1 MNRSA
6 IIKDKTVFNIISFIV
21 FFTIIWEPLRVFY
34 VHVDANGRF
43 VMMLLVTGCLM
54 SMKQFIKHSFN
65 SILGIYAL
73 LSIYIIINALIKDT
87 PAVWGTPFVIIR
99 NVISPVLLMY
109 LIIGMAQYSL
119 DKTLRVVIVA
129 MYIFSLLCGLNDVA
143 QEERLGTDINAN
155 TIALNAMFCI
165 WVIVFYHIRSRI
177 SLIWTILLSIYP
189 TYLIFQTGSRTALA
203 VGMLVIIA
211 STIVNTKAKAS
222 SYFKLIIF
230 GIIVYYAFIYIM
242 ENTLVG
248 ERLAGT
254 TTQSEGKN
262 YETGTILDVF
272 GDRGYQYYVS
282 WPYFL
287 DNFWT
292 GLGLRKWIAH
302 SPTGHVFHSEYL
314 VQYCENGI
322 IAFVLYMLFFYKMIM
337 GLIKSKKYYVSY
349 KNDINF
355 ILVAIAG
362 IMVINLFYWSFN
374 QYQFFVFYGLALA
387 FCIGKQN
394 IVKRH
399 N

>member
-1 MNRSA
+1 MDKSA
-6 IIKDKTVFNIISFIV
+6 IIKDKRIFNFISFIV
-21 FFTIIWEPLRVFY
+21 FFSIIWEPLRVFH

-43 VMMLLVTGCLM
+43 VMMLLVSGCLM
-54 SMKQFIKHSFN
+54 SMKQFIKLSFK

-165 WVIVFYHIRSRI
+165 WGIVFYHIRSRI

-189 TYLIFQTGSRTALA
+189 AYLIFQTGSRTALA

-211 STIVNTKAKAS
+211 NAIVNTKPRSS
-222 SYFKLIIF
+222 SYIKLIIG
-230 GIIVYYAFIYIM
+230 GIIVYAAYSYVI
-242 ENTLVG
+242 ENTYIG

-254 TTQSEGKN
+254 TTQTEGTTR
-262 YETGTILDVF
+262 ETGTLLDVF

-292 GLGLRKWIAH
+292 GIGLRKWIAH

-322 IAFVLYMLFFYKMIM
+322 IAFVIYMLFFYKMII
-337 GLIKSKKYYVSY
+337 GLIKSKKFYVSY
-349 KNDINF
+349 KNNINF

>member
-1 MNRSA
+1 MNQGA
-6 IIKDKTVFNIISFIV
+6 IIKNRTVFNIISFIV
-21 FFTIIWEPLRVFY
+21 SFAIIWEPLRVFH
-34 VHVDANGRF
+34 VHIDANGRI
-43 VMMLLVTGCLM
+43 VMMLLIIGCLI
-54 SMKQFIKHSFN
+54 SMKQFLRLSF
-65 SILGIYAL
+65 SSMLGIYAL
-73 LSIYIIINALIKDT
+73 LSIYIIINAFIKDT
-87 PAVWGTPFVIIR
+87 PDVWGTPFVIIR
-99 NVISPVLLMY
+99 NVLSPFLLMY
-109 LIIGMAQYSL
+109 LIIGMTQYSL

-165 WVIVFYHIRSRI
+165 WGILFYHIRSRI
-177 SLIWTILLSIYP
+177 SLIWSILLSIYP
-189 TYLIFQTGSRTALA
+189 AYLIFQTGSRTALA

-211 STIVNTKAKAS
+211 NAIVNTKAKAS
-222 SYFKLIIF
+222 SYIKLIIG
-230 GIIVYYAFIYIM
+230 GIIVYAAYSYII
-242 ENTLVG
+242 EHTYIG

-254 TTQSEGKN
+254 TTQTEGTTR
-262 YETGTILDVF
+262 ETGTILDVF

-287 DNFWT
+287 ENFWT
-292 GLGLRKWIAH
+292 GIGLRKWIAH

-322 IAFVLYMLFFYKMIM
+322 IAFVIYMLFFYKMIE
-337 GLIKSKKYYVSY
+337 GLIKSKKIYISN
-349 KNDINF
+349 KNNINF
-355 ILVAIAG
+355 IIVAIIG

-394 IVKRH
+394 IDKRY